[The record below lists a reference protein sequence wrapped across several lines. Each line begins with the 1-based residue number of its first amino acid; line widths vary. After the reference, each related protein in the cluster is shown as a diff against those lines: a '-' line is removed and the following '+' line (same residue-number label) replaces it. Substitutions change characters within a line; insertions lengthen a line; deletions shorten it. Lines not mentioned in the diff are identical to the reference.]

1 MSITIN
7 PVIKTKSSLRLICLH
22 EISHKFSQKKWSEL
36 NHLLKGRSREIKHL
50 KQINQSK
57 HKRVGCHFRSCINV
71 VVSKKNSSKFLRVLN
86 WLEPLQKEYL
96 PKRGNFSC
104 FFDFHDTFSDLK
116 KNLLSKIWVNLI
128 SIKRLLR

>member
-1 MSITIN
+1 MSITIS
-7 PVIKTKSSLRLICLH
+7 PVIKIKSSLRLICLH
-22 EISHKFSQKKWSEL
+22 EILHKFVKKSEVKL

-50 KQINQSK
+50 KQINQSE
-57 HKRVGCHFRSCINV
+57 HKRVGCHFRSYINV

-96 PKRGNFSC
+96 PKMGNFSC

-128 SIKRLLR
+128 SMKRLLR